1 MTPDDLLKRLA
12 RSGPTSVATSGRPTN
27 LSSSSWPWDA
37 LRTAGNGSF
46 PMRTWSHTCANCC
59 ETSCRP
65 GRLCIPCS
73 RFDGCS
79 PMNCGRFPGS
89 RNSPRTRAETS
100 GEPSTRSCGN
110 IFPSPFT
117 GRSARRP
124 TFPET
129 GRRGMLKSR
138 QRNRRCANGRA
149 ARRPSIRPSR
159 DAGVAT
165 HGSAI
170 RCSTNTESGVR
181 SATSTSGSESDCS
194 AWKLHT
200 SSDIRMRVPTRWR
213 TVWLSAF
220 YITRP
225 LTAGR
230 SVGARRPDRSSTSPA
245 SGFGLPA
252 RALCNPHPNMLI
264 GTAKRSSAAG
274 PCDAVRHYVLRT
286 GYSQPNSIPVARS
299 AASKASHS

>member
-59 ETSCRP
+59 ETSGRP

-170 RCSTNTESGVR
+170 RCSVC
-181 SATSTSGSESDCS
+181 D
-194 AWKLHT
+194 L
-200 SSDIRMRVPTRWR
+200 DIRLGERLLGVEAAHIQWHSHDGPDEVANGLALCLLHHKALDR
-213 TVWLSAF
+213 
-220 YITRP
+220 
-225 LTAGR
+225 
-230 SVGARRPDRSSTSPA
+230 GALGLGETTGSLVDFSGQRIRRPRTRTLQPAPEYVDWHRKEVFRS
-245 SGFGLPA
+245 
-252 RALCNPHPNMLI
+252 R
-264 GTAKRSSAAG
+264 TA
-274 PCDAVRHYVLRT
+274 
-286 GYSQPNSIPVARS
+286 
-299 AASKASHS
+299 

>member
-1 MTPDDLLKRLA
+1 MEGACGHSPGKFIVGDDA
-12 RSGPTSVATSGRPTN
+12 WRSPQAICQGRDLQASRRAGAPQAFPPPPGSGTR
-27 LSSSSWPWDA
+27 
-37 LRTAGNGSF
+37 
-46 PMRTWSHTCANCC
+46 CA
-59 ETSCRP
+59 RP
-65 GRLCIPCS
+65 GTARFLCGPGATP
-73 RFDGCS
+73 RFGGCS

-149 ARRPSIRPSR
+149 AGRPSIRPSR
-159 DAGVAT
+159 DVGVAT
-165 HGSAI
+165 HCSAE

-200 SSDIRMRVPTRWR
+200 SSGIRMRVPTRWR
-213 TVWLSAF
+213 TVLALCLLHHKALD
-220 YITRP
+220 R
-225 LTAGR
+225 
-230 SVGARRPDRSSTSPA
+230 GALGLGETTGSLVDFSGQRIRRPRTRTLQPA
-245 SGFGLPA
+245 PEYVDWHRKEVFRG
-252 RALCNPHPNMLI
+252 R
-264 GTAKRSSAAG
+264 TA
-274 PCDAVRHYVLRT
+274 
-286 GYSQPNSIPVARS
+286 
-299 AASKASHS
+299 